1 MNVATKTKIK
11 DWFIITR
18 IRILNFIK
26 EHKYVSAF
34 IGVLLLSVVIALIV
48 RAATNETK
56 SDSTVD
62 LSKVS
67 IKLNNNEGNVSVDT
81 YSEAIYT
88 LNYYL
93 SNPDCGDTEKVLYAD
108 TVTITA
114 KLPQDIDKTGVSW
127 VANEE
132 AVSADVTNDNNGYV
146 LTIKDHNVNVC
157 SMQHQN
163 ISLRVL
169 NSEKQVLTPEITISG
184 GSNSSAQKIDE
195 NKIPKTNITYS
206 EDIKLKAKLQPG
218 IARSVNSTTRNAT
231 FGL

>member
-1 MNVATKTKIK
+1 MNVATKTKIR

-48 RAATNETK
+48 RAAATNVTK
-56 SDSTVD
+56 PDSTVD
-62 LSKVS
+62 LSQVS

-88 LNYYL
+88 LSYYL
-93 SNPDCGDTEKVLYAD
+93 SNPDCGDPEKVLYAD

-114 KLPQDIDKTGVSW
+114 KLPKDIDETGVSW

-146 LTIKDHNVNVC
+146 LDGNT
-157 SMQHQN
+157 
-163 ISLRVL
+163 
-169 NSEKQVLTPEITISG
+169 
-184 GSNSSAQKIDE
+184 
-195 NKIPKTNITYS
+195 
-206 EDIKLKAKLQPG
+206 
-218 IARSVNSTTRNAT
+218 
-231 FGL
+231 